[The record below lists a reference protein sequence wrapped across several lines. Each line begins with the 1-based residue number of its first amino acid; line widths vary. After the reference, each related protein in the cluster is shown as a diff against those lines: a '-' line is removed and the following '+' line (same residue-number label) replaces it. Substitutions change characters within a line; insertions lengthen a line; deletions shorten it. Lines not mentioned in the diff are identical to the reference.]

1 MRVEWTFTAAADLEQ
16 ISDYLFEL
24 NSEIAAATIRRIYD
38 LAAEL
43 KQFPNRGRPGRKE
56 GTRELVLISLPYL
69 IVYEV
74 AGQSVRILRV
84 LHGARRWPE

>member
-1 MRVEWTFTAAADLEQ
+1 LNK
-16 ISDYLFEL
+16 YLTIYFEL